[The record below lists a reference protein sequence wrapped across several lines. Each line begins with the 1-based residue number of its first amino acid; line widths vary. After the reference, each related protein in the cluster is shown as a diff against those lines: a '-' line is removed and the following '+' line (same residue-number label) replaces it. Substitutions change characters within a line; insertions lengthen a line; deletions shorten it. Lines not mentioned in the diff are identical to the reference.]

1 MKNPLFCRFS
11 ILCLWREVHDVT
23 MVQLFYYE
31 NRGKACKKL
40 LKYDGYPNKVLLYPY
55 EGWAQP
61 ALMTYFVI
69 KRLWWSRSTCRVVQ
83 VCGTNKSSTTGK
95 MAEKGSGHLYIKG
108 KFKNEQSSP
117 DFLLYLTSDVSNQD
131 FYQGYS
137 MTGTLER
144 GNRKAGDMEM
154 THFAMIKRKGY

>member
-1 MKNPLFCRFS
+1 
-11 ILCLWREVHDVT
+11 

-40 LKYDGYPNKVLLYPY
+40 LKYDGYPNKILLYPY

-61 ALMTYFVI
+61 ALMTYWAI
-69 KRLWWSRSTCRVVQ
+69 KKLWWSRCFCKVVE
-83 VCGTNKSSTTGK
+83 VRGNDKTTTIGK
-95 MAEKGSGHLYIKG
+95 MVEKGKGQLYIKG
-108 KFKNEQSSP
+108 KFKKQNSP
-117 DFLLYLTSDVSNQD
+117 DFILRLTSDVSNQD

-144 GNRKAGDMEM
+144 GDKKKGVMEM